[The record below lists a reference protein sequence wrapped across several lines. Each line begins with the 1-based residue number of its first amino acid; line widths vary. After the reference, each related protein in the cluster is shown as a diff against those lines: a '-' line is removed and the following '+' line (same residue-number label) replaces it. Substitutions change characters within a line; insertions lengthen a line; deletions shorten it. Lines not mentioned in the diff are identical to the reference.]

1 MKLSANPRVILEPI
15 SKKWANRQQFMEQV
29 GQELVNSTKRRIET
43 TKQDP
48 DGQPWSPWALATKR
62 AREKDGTSGKGLLN
76 RTGRLLESIT
86 YQVQGN
92 NLAIGTEVPYSVFL
106 QMGTSKMP
114 ARRFIGFGAQDEQT
128 IRRIWTEWLNNDS

>member
-1 MKLSANPRVILEPI
+1 MRLSALPSTLIAPI
-15 SKKWANRQQFMEQV
+15 SKKWANKDRFLDNV
-29 GQELVNSTKRRIET
+29 GQELVNSTKRRLET

-48 DGQPWSPWALATKR
+48 DGQAWSPWSIATQK
-62 AREKDGTSGKGLLN
+62 ARQKEGTASLGLLN
-76 RTGRLLESIT
+76 RTGTLLESIT
-86 YQVQGN
+86 YKLQGQN
-92 NLAIGTEVPYSVFL
+92 VIVGTDVPYSVFL